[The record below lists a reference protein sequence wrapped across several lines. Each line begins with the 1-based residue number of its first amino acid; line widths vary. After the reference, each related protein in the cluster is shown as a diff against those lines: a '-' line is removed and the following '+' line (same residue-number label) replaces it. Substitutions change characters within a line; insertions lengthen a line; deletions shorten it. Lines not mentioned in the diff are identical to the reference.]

1 MTDFAHNLK
10 RSRLDAGLTQEQ
22 LAQQLS
28 VTRQSVSGWELGLSI
43 N

>member
-10 RSRLDAGLTQEQ
+10 RSRLDAKLTQEQ

-28 VTRQSVSGWELGLSI
+28 VTRQSVSSWELGLSI